1 MALTG
6 LEIFKLLPNKN
17 CNECGVP
24 TCLAFAMKLAAKSA
38 EPTLCPYISEKSL
51 DILGASQSPP
61 IKKLNFKLNDNSYEM
76 GAETVLY
83 RHEKTFLNK
92 TLIALEV
99 SDKLSDTEF
108 SNKINEINSY
118 VFERVGEKLECES
131 ISLLNETD
139 NKENY
144 LNKFKNLQKLNK
156 ILILSNIKVD
166 YLSDILQIENNHSR
180 LIINSINKQ
189 EFDSYIN
196 LVNDKEIKI
205 VLYSET
211 LNELFELVQKAE
223 NKGIKNILLKTGSQ
237 SLSKLL
243 NDNIALRRFAIKKNF
258 KPSGYPILTETN
270 DEINSSIIGIC
281 KYTSLLILK
290 KYNGATLFP
299 LLTLRQNIY
308 TDPQKPLQIQPG
320 IYNIGEP
327 KKESPLLV
335 TTNFSLTYFIVS
347 GEIENSGTSAWLV
360 VPECEGMSVLTAWAA
375 GKFSGAHIAKFIKE
389 IKLEDQIKT
398 REIIIP
404 GYVAQISG
412 ELEEALNGWTVKVGP
427 QEASDIESY
436 VKARKH

>member
-131 ISLLNETD
+131 ISLLNETN

-156 ILILSNIKVD
+156 ILILSNIKAD

-196 LVNDKEIKI
+196 LVKDKEIKI

-223 NKGIKNILLKTGSQ
+223 NNGIKNILLKTGSQ

-347 GEIENSGTSAWLV
+347 GEIENSPYSAHLLITDS
-360 VPECEGMSVLTAWAA
+360 EGMSVLTAWSAN
-375 GKFSGAHIAKFIKE
+375 KFSAQLIAKSLINSGIE
-389 IKLEDQIKT
+389 NQISHKK
-398 REIIIP
+398 IIIP
-404 GYVAQISG
+404 GYVSILKG
-412 ELEEALNGWTVKVGP
+412 ELEDELAGWEIMVGP
-427 QEASDIESY
+427 QEAADLSLYLNEMW
-436 VKARKH
+436 K